1 MNSRRSEYFFIQSF
15 NKRCSLVNPTSAFD
29 PSFMVPSVAR
39 GPSRPHEEA
48 DGGRRTCD
56 GDICA
61 TANGGMDSKRCGSDN
76 DVCEMVMKGGMNAK
90 ENELINKEYT
100 VWKQYAN
107 YLYDT
112 VITHVLHWPSLT
124 CQWFPNKETPP
135 GKNYTIH
142 RLLLGTHTSGQ
153 DQEYLQIATV
163 FVPKRDNVRHSDIFN
178 HEIYSADREES
189 GGHTIPPS
197 PQIQVTQKITHPGE
211 VNRAR
216 CMPQNPEM
224 LVTKAAT
231 GEVFVFDRTEHA
243 SGPEPDGVS
252 KRDIRLVGQVRDG
265 YGLAWNPNK
274 AGHIIGAPED
284 VTVCYWDCQAYSKK
298 NSTIQPTTTFES
310 RAHTSVVGDVDW
322 HPKKEYLFASVGN
335 DMMLMLW
342 DTRSPGGPVTKVQA
356 HNRDILAVAFSP
368 QAKTT

>member
-1 MNSRRSEYFFIQSF
+1 MLS
-15 NKRCSLVNPTSAFD
+15 
-29 PSFMVPSVAR
+29 
-39 GPSRPHEEA
+39 
-48 DGGRRTCD
+48 
-56 GDICA
+56 
-61 TANGGMDSKRCGSDN
+61 GSN
-76 DVCEMVMKGGMNAK
+76 MQT
-90 ENELINKEYT
+90 IYT
-100 VWKQYAN
+100 I
-107 YLYDT
+107 L
-112 VITHVLHWPSLT
+112 
-124 CQWFPNKETPP
+124 PP

-231 GEVFVFDRTEHA
+231 GELGKSETGKGALLLLVLFFDNFSRFDA
-243 SGPEPDGVS
+243 PLSS
-252 KRDIRLVGQVRDG
+252 R

>member
-1 MNSRRSEYFFIQSF
+1 MKPQLKE
-15 NKRCSLVNPTSAFD
+15 AED
-29 PSFMVPSVAR
+29 DSV
-39 GPSRPHEEA
+39 
-48 DGGRRTCD
+48 
-56 GDICA
+56 
-61 TANGGMDSKRCGSDN
+61 
-76 DVCEMVMKGGMNAK
+76 VQK

-112 VITHVLHWPSLT
+112 VITHVLDWPSLT
-124 CQWFPNKETPP
+124 CQWFPNKRTPP
-135 GKNYTIH
+135 GKDYTIH

-163 FVPKRDNVRHSDIFN
+163 FVP
-178 HEIYSADREES
+178 SAT
-189 GGHTIPPS
+189 TI
-197 PQIQVTQKITHPGE
+197 QIQVTQKITHPGE
-211 VNRAR
+211 VNWAR

-224 LVTKAAT
+224 LVTKAAAAGELGKSET
-231 GEVFVFDRTEHA
+231 GKGALLLLVLFSDNFSRFDA
-243 SGPEPDGVS
+243 
-252 KRDIRLVGQVRDG
+252 RLSSR

-274 AGHIIGAPED
+274 AGRIIGASED

-298 NSTIQPTTTFES
+298 NSTIQPTTTF

-342 DTRSPGGPVTKVQA
+342 DTRSSGGPVTKVQA

>member
-1 MNSRRSEYFFIQSF
+1 MKPQLKE
-15 NKRCSLVNPTSAFD
+15 AED
-29 PSFMVPSVAR
+29 DSV
-39 GPSRPHEEA
+39 
-48 DGGRRTCD
+48 
-56 GDICA
+56 
-61 TANGGMDSKRCGSDN
+61 
-76 DVCEMVMKGGMNAK
+76 VQK

-112 VITHVLHWPSLT
+112 VITHALDWPSLT
-124 CQWFPNKETPP
+124 CQWFPNKRTPP
-135 GKNYTIH
+135 GKDYTIH

-178 HEIYSADREES
+178 HEIYGADREES
-189 GGHTIPPS
+189 LRI
-197 PQIQVTQKITHPGE
+197 QIQVTQKITHPGE

-224 LVTKAAT
+224 LVTKAAAAGELGKSET
-231 GEVFVFDRTEHA
+231 GKGALLLLVLLSDNFSRFDA
-243 SGPEPDGVS
+243 
-252 KRDIRLVGQVRDG
+252 RLSSR

-274 AGHIIGAPED
+274 AGHIIGASED
-284 VTVCYWDCQAYSKK
+284 VTVCYWFLCQAYSTK
-298 NSTIQPTTTFES
+298 NSTIQPTTTF